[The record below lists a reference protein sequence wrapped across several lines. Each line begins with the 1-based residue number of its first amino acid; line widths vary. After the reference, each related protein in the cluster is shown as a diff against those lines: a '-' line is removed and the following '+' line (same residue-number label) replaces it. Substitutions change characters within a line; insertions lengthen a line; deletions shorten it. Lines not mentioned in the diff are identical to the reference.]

1 MLNKA
6 YSLLSVKTITEKQD
20 YFEIDGIASTPT
32 PDRVNDIVEP
42 KGATFASSIPLL
54 WQHRSDKPVGHA
66 SLGKPTDAGIPFHAR
81 IPKVKEAGALKDRID
96 EAVQSIQYRLVA
108 AVSIGFRVLNE
119 AIEFLENGGIR
130 FLETEIM
137 ELSLVTIPANVEAT
151 IHSIK
156 SLIEVDKTP
165 LSTEVSIKKSAASGV
180 VVKLPG
186 VTGKIK
192 KVNEMNIEE
201 QIKSFEGTRQAKAAR
216 MSEIMQKAGESGSTL
231 DAQQTEEYDGLA
243 AEVKSIDDHLNR
255 LNELQKMNLTKAKPV
270 SQVQNLQ
277 AAGESRNFVQV
288 KNTQKLAPGVR
299 LARVAKCIGIA
310 KGNLPQ
316 AETIARS
323 IYQDDDATVNVLKTA
338 VAAGTTSNTT
348 WAGNLVGDETGVF
361 ADFVEFL
368 RPQTILGRFG
378 FDGIP
383 SLRRVP
389 FRVPLIGQ
397 TSGGSG
403 YWVGE
408 GKPKPLT
415 KFDFSRTTLEPLKVA
430 NIAVVTEEV
439 LRDSSPS
446 AELIIRDELVRA
458 LRERLDIDF
467 IDPLKAVSSGVSPAS
482 ITNGVEAITSSGDDA
497 DAVRADLASLF
508 AAFIAA
514 NNTPTTAV
522 LIMSANIALRLSLML
537 NALGQREF
545 PGISMM
551 GGMLNGIPVIVSE
564 YVPESSG
571 GSYVFMVNA
580 QDIYIGD
587 DGGFMLDM
595 SREAS
600 LEMSDAPTNSSSP
613 SPSNPVAAQLVSLWQ
628 TNAVGFRAER
638 TINWKK
644 RRDSAVAVLDDV
656 NWGAAS

>member
-1 MLNKA
+1 MKKL
-6 YSLLSVKTITEKQD
+6 YSILTIKSMDEEKRV
-20 YFEIDGIASTPT
+20 IRGIASTPT
-32 PDRVNDIVEP
+32 TDRVGDIVEP
-42 KGATFASSIPLL
+42 KGAQYKLPMPLL
-54 WQHRSDKPVGHA
+54 WQHRSDEPIGHVI
-66 SLGKPTDAGIPFHAR
+66 KVDVTDEGIEIEAQVQRYDEPGELKNLLDKAWGM
-81 IPKVKEAGALKDRID
+81 IKTELVKGL
-96 EAVQSIQYRLVA
+96 
-108 AVSIGFRVLNE
+108 SIGFSP
-119 AIEFLENGGIR
+119 IEQSDIKGTYGYR
-130 FLETEIM
+130 FTKWDWL
-137 ELSLVTIPANVEAT
+137 ELSVVTIPANSEA
-151 IHSIK
+151 SIQAIK
-156 SLIEVDKTP
+156 LLTEKPVSKTK
-165 LSTEVSIKKSAASGV
+165 TVAASGI

-186 VTGKIK
+186 VTGKIQ

-201 QIKSFEGTRQAKAAR
+201 QIKSFEATRQAKAAR
-216 MSEIMQKAGESGSTL
+216 MAEIMQKAGESGSTL

-243 AEVKSIDDHLNR
+243 GEVKSIDEHLNR
-255 LNELQKMNLTKAKPV
+255 LNELQKMNLAKAKPV
-270 SQVQNLQ
+270 SQVQSLNN
-277 AAGESRNFVQV
+277 GSESRSFVQV

-316 AETIARS
+316 AETIARG
-323 IYQDDDATVNVLKTA
+323 IYQDDDATVNVLKAA

-467 IDPLKAVSSGVSPAS
+467 IDPLKAASSGVSPAS

-545 PGISMM
+545 PDISMM

-600 LEMSDAPTNSSSP
+600 LEMSDGPTNSSAP
-613 SPSNPVAAQLVSLWQ
+613 SPTNPVAAQLVSLWQ